1 MMATLRFECDGCGA
15 CCRTFSIFAARS
27 DAERE
32 PRIKTESLAL
42 PEHVEGP
49 GFAYKLFPLPFLE
62 ACCFLDSQDRCDVY
76 ATRPDVCRDF
86 DAGSEQCQDARSRQ
100 GLSRLESVP

>member
-1 MMATLRFECDGCGA
+1 MAEPRYECDGCGA
-15 CCRTFSIFAARS
+15 CCRTFSIFASRS

-32 PRIKTESLAL
+32 PRIAGESLLL

-49 GFAYKLFPLPFLE
+49 GYAYRLFPLPFLE
-62 ACCFLDSQDRCDVY
+62 ACCFLDDADRCEIY
-76 ATRPDVCRDF
+76 ETRPEVCRAF

-100 GLSRLESVP
+100 GLSRLTPVS